1 MYRHLS
7 EKQILGTLNTL
18 YHRIAERFPE
28 SGLARVAREL
38 ISIAE
43 ETERNVEFL
52 RRPFWPIRIAAGISI
67 VVLLLLLAIAV
78 AVVIDRM
85 TGPGSAATGAE
96 GGIFEMLQGT
106 EALINEIVLLGVAIW
121 FVLSLESRYKRRQ
134 SLRAI
139 HQLRSIAH
147 IVDMHQLTKDPER
160 LLSNQPDTAS
170 SPVRNMTREQLGRY
184 LDYCSELLS
193 VTSKL
198 AALYVQNFADPVVL
212 DTVSEVETLATGLS
226 GKIWQ
231 KITLLDTGS
240 TREQPVRAELL

>member
-7 EKQILGTLNTL
+7 ERQIRDTLDTL
-18 YHRIAERFPE
+18 THRIEERFPD
-28 SGLARVAREL
+28 SGLGRVSREL
-38 ISIAE
+38 IALAE

-52 RRPFWPIRIAAGISI
+52 RRPYWPIRIAAVISI
-67 VVLLLLLAIAV
+67 ALMFLLLAFAIAV
-78 AVVIDRM
+78 IINRM
-85 TGPGSAATGAE
+85 TGPGNAV
-96 GGIFEMLQGT
+96 GGGVFEILQGT
-106 EALINEIVLLGVAIW
+106 EALVNEIVFLGIAIW

-134 SLRAI
+134 ALRAI

-231 KITLLDTGS
+231 KITLLDAGS
-240 TREQPVRAELL
+240 RQA